1 MTEHRETRGEGL
13 DGSAQPESAKAE
25 NTSSSPT
32 ETRELTP
39 TSSPT
44 GIPQRIG
51 QYRIKRAIASGG
63 MGTVY
68 EAVQEKPRRTVAVKL
83 MRAGIASRSALRRF
97 EYESQLLARLRHPS
111 IAQVYDAG
119 THKDGEVAVP
129 YFAMEYIVGAKP
141 ITDYVRDKKLGA
153 RERMKLFVSACDAV
167 HHGHQKGI
175 IHRDLKPSNIL
186 VDSSGQVKV
195 IDFGVAR
202 STDSDM
208 AVTTLQ
214 TDVGQLIGTLQY
226 MSPEQCAADPH
237 DIDTRSDVYAL
248 GVILYEML
256 CERLPYNL
264 KGAAIHEA
272 TRRIREEQ
280 PPKLSTLS
288 RTLRGDVETLTFKAL
303 EKDRDW
309 RYQSASALVAD
320 IDRYLNNEPIAAR
333 PASAMYQFKKLV
345 SRHKAP
351 FAFVVVLFL
360 TISAFGVWMS
370 VMYTQADRLRL
381 HAVAAEQEQALA
393 REEAEE
399 ARDNLETITEFQ
411 QSMLS
416 DIDAEEMGRGIVDA
430 LREDISAHFTGE
442 GADAATLKAALA
454 SFSDL
459 VSKVNATNLALKVV
473 DEHVLARAVKTID
486 EEFAGQP
493 IIRAAML
500 QTVAMTYRMIGL
512 RSAAMPLQRAALET
526 RRHELGNDDPS
537 TLYSKDKLG
546 TLLQSTGNL
555 DEASPYI
562 REALEGYRRV
572 LGDDHPRTLSS
583 ITNMGILLQAHGK
596 FAAAEPYCREALEG
610 NRRVLGDDHPSTLSS
625 INNMGA
631 LLQQMGKL
639 DDAMPYFRMALE
651 GRRRVLGDD
660 NTSTLISINNVGSL
674 LEAMGKLD
682 EAEPYYREALD
693 GHRRVRGDDHP
704 MTLNSITNMGGL
716 LEAQG
721 KLAEAMPYWR
731 EALEGNRRVLGDN
744 HPATLNSINNMGYLL
759 NKMGRYDDAA
769 KVLLAGESAARRVYT
784 GDNTMW
790 LGNYLAK
797 LGEAQSGLRKYPD
810 AEATFLEAHGLLAAG
825 FGDDHAR
832 TTKTINQLIAL
843 YDAWHAAEPG
853 KGYDARAAEWRA
865 KLSAP
870 KPEESNG

>member
-1 MTEHRETRGEGL
+1 
-13 DGSAQPESAKAE
+13 
-25 NTSSSPT
+25 
-32 ETRELTP
+32 
-39 TSSPT
+39 
-44 GIPQRIG
+44 
-51 QYRIKRAIASGG
+51 

-264 KGAAIHEA
+264 KGTAIHEA

-288 RTLRGDVETLTFKAL
+288 RTLRGDVETITFKAL
-303 EKDRDW
+303 EKDRDR

-333 PASAMYQFKKLV
+333 PASAMYQFRKLIA
-345 SRHKAP
+345 RHKAP
-351 FAFVVVLFL
+351 FAFLAVLFL
-360 TISAFGVWMS
+360 LISAFGVWMS
-370 VMYTQADRLRL
+370 MLYTRADGLRQD
-381 HAVAAEQEQALA
+381 AVAARASEQAQRELA
-393 REEAEE
+393 EQRADE
-399 ARDNLETITEFQ
+399 LKTVTEFQ

-416 DIDAEEMGRGIVDA
+416 DINVEAMGRGIFSLVTGDFREALEASDA
-430 LREDISAHFTGE
+430 SPDEINQALSTLAN
-442 GADAATLKAALA
+442 TLK
-454 SFSDL
+454 D
-459 VSKVNATNLALKVV
+459 VNATNVALSVV
-473 DEHVLARAVKTID
+473 DEHVLMLAVKAIHWD
-486 EEFAGQP
+486 FADQP
-493 IIRAAML
+493 PVQAAL
-500 QTVAMTYRMIGL
+500 EQTVADTYREIGL
-512 RSAAMPLQRAALET
+512 YQSAMPLQQEALKI
-526 RRHELGNDDPS
+526 RRRVLGDDHPQ
-537 TLYSKDKLG
+537 TLASIGNMGDLLG
-546 TLLQSTGNL
+546 SMGKL
-555 DEASPYI
+555 DEALPYLREDLDNSRRVLGDDHEHTI
-562 REALEGYRRV
+562 SAINGMGLLLKKQGKLDEALPYYREALDNSRRVLGDDHPTTLTLIANMGVLLESMGKSDEALSYQREALDRRRRVLGDDHPETLTSIDHMGAQLQVMGKPDEALPYQREALDRRRRV
-572 LGDDHPRTLSS
+572 LGDDHPRTLIS
-583 ITNMGILLQAHGK
+583 IGNMGVLLESMGKLDQALS
-596 FAAAEPYCREALEG
+596 YQREALD
-610 NRRVLGDDHPSTLSS
+610 RRRRILGDDHPDTLTS
-625 INNMGA
+625 IDHIGSV
-631 LLQQMGKL
+631 
-639 DDAMPYFRMALE
+639 LE
-651 GRRRVLGDD
+651 V
-660 NTSTLISINNVGSL
+660 
-674 LEAMGKLD
+674 MGKLD
-682 EAEPYYREALD
+682 EAL
-693 GHRRVRGDDHP
+693 
-704 MTLNSITNMGGL
+704 
-716 LEAQG
+716 
-721 KLAEAMPYWR
+721 PYWR
-731 EALEGNRRVLGDN
+731 EALEGNRRVLGDD

-769 KVLLAGESAARRVYT
+769 EVLLAYKSAARHVYT
-784 GDNTMW
+784 GGNAKW

-797 LGEAQSGLRKYPD
+797 LGEAQTGMGNYPD
-810 AEATFLEAHGLLAAG
+810 GEATLLEAHGLLAAG
-825 FGDDHAR
+825 FGDDHER
-832 TTKTINQLIAL
+832 TTKTINQLITL
-843 YDAWHAAEPG
+843 YDAWHAAEPS
-853 KGYDARAAEWRA
+853 KGYDAKAAEWRA